1 MTEKSR
7 SSDVCAETSHVP
19 PAFFSAAAV
28 LFTPVTVQQV
38 AAFSPEKLTDL
49 TSHVM
54 PDGSDYFGE
63 MLLDKPHGLG
73 IMIFKS
79 TSHMHGSGD
88 RYGGEWV
95 NGVFHGSGVL
105 ITSGFTYEGSFERG
119 KIHGRGKVTYSSSVT
134 NAVLRGIAAISP
146 FEQTHKPFE
155 YTGEFHH
162 TYHRHGRGVM
172 LYANGDVYDG
182 EWAMNYRN
190 GKGTMKSGNGLEVY
204 EGEWYND
211 ERHGSGKTSYQYCA
225 LCCSM
230 SDARVRSRTPLSQ
243 TPLQRH
249 HTMRLSTL
257 PFPLHLLPQCHA
269 WCLVQFRF
277 PTVPLCWSSNSLQP
291 YCDLRCAW
299 SCCAPL
305 SSVSSPAL
313 PYLLPRRQSTAPPSL
328 VRVASLT
335 HACFFVPLVLV
346 SVVFLKVIGTTVP
359 LQKAAVLRL
368 LGHVVM
374 GHWVEDLLSCD
385 SGSWEF
391 PSGDLYVGSFQSGLR
406 HGSTGRMWFSD
417 GSYFSGRWEQDVPVG
432 NGILYGTKE
441 KSANNMPQNTSDDNM
456 SLNNTV
462 SAANTDD
469 DVVGDGK
476 SSFIG
481 IALLVSMFFGKTSGR
496 QKQVSTVAASRE
508 HYLLQN
514 EWAAS
519 LMSYAKCQSLL
530 LKQSAAAKRGGC
542 ATTKRAKNALNTVC
556 KRTLV
561 SSPDAVPVGTQSGHG
576 IAFFKS
582 GLRVSSDWLNNHPQL
597 VLPHHRDA
605 PLRDKMYKNYP
616 DDESAG
622 ADGANASTH
631 SSSIS
636 KVCLA
641 CSRVFA
647 FYRKTVACA
656 LCERS
661 YCGSCLRPI
670 ERSEYPRVESLLHM
684 RSVVSGGITE
694 GDSTSASQLMVC
706 EECHQAVLLELQY
719 RTFWLPMRRQG
730 VVPSELD
737 TVEPDSVAAEGDQK
751 EESKKSILRATKN
764 AEGNGREL
772 LNSDENKEEDSGVK
786 TDPLCVTNAE
796 EEKAQAKD
804 DVKDEDGADREKGVS
819 TMMATAETEEYIVYE
834 GYTSCGIPHIFGL
847 LWWGNRDFYQG
858 NFKKG
863 RRHGFGQQIL
873 PNGESYTGEF
883 SDDYWHGT
891 GTYFCLDGT
900 AFNGTWECGKLR
912 TLIYH
917 GEVDARCRPHG
928 RGQSYLSD
936 NNDDSRYNGEWRFG
950 QWHGTGILHRSD
962 GTMYSGEF
970 AFGRIE
976 GEGKL
981 VDGVGVYYGTF
992 LGGKRNGRGL
1002 ELYGGERAISGEWV
1016 NDLTTGFVTISDS
1029 ITKTIYE
1036 TSHANGKERND
1047 CFAPPVMVDDLH
1059 ANYCAQCCA
1068 LFTLFLRRHHCR
1080 LCGEIFCDSC
1090 TQRSA
1095 QMPLHFKMCGQQ
1107 RVCDRCFLRLQYGR
1121 TIAIKRYVASGEVY
1135 AGCWSQGQW
1144 VSRGLFRR
1152 SDGSIVVMNAAGTPI
1167 NSKEVIEGG
1176 ALAEI
1181 NPKSSIPDLAPA
1193 MEDIRQLPASP
1204 CGEVDAFVLW
1214 WEKMLDVA
1222 NLQVPLELTPIGK
1235 FSLPR
1240 PPAAKPLKI
1249 FSEIDSTDDDAAAQR
1264 AAKFSPYVPPLP
1276 PPIPTLPT
1284 SDAMEGADITPPK
1297 RPEVTEATIFSSIQA
1312 GGLKGPLCSE
1322 MPDFTSGSEI
1332 TDVYQEKSELSSSW
1346 SKKDLFPPTPQ
1357 PPSQGTNEKVKWD
1370 NWGIRAV
1377 PQYGMSSLTASSPT
1391 TDMMGNSPH
1400 IPMELKHM
1408 PFACPF
1414 LLPSVY
1420 DTDRAIWGDD
1430 RPWHPEPFMSPQTF
1444 AVCET
1449 HASGVHV
1456 VQREQ
1461 EVPNTALSNE

>member
-211 ERHGSGKTSYQYCA
+211 ERHGSGKITYEDGGKFSGTMMHDKRHGEGNMLFPNGDEYNGNFISDKINGHGTMRYKNGDVYEGLWRNGLRHGEGKYTLRKQGATVKGFFCKGLIQGRGVVEYPGISTFVGEFDRGERKQGTMFWHETNSEERLCYQGEWIGETCQGRGLLWYQNGDFYFGRFSKNKRHGPGNMRYA
-225 LCCSM
+225 DGAEFSGNYLNDLRDGM
-230 SDARVRSRTPLSQ
+230 GILQRKDGTIQAGVWRNDTLIEGYDGEWDGVTLNGIGHLVLREVLLGSRKRGSNSEQSGNTGVSASAQ
-243 TPLQRH
+243 TPAPHASNGSETDSAEKLMPPPLEHFGLFRNGLRH
-249 HTMRLSTL
+249 G
-257 PFPLHLLPQCHA
+257 A
-269 WCLVQFRF
+269 
-277 PTVPLCWSSNSLQP
+277 
-291 YCDLRCAW
+291 
-299 SCCAPL
+299 
-305 SSVSSPAL
+305 
-313 PYLLPRRQSTAPPSL
+313 
-328 VRVASLT
+328 
-335 HACFFVPLVLV
+335 
-346 SVVFLKVIGTTVP
+346 G
-359 LQKAAVLRL
+359 VLRL

-751 EESKKSILRATKN
+751 EESKK
-764 AEGNGREL
+764 
-772 LNSDENKEEDSGVK
+772 
-786 TDPLCVTNAE
+786 
-796 EEKAQAKD
+796 
-804 DVKDEDGADREKGVS
+804 
-819 TMMATAETEEYIVYE
+819 
-834 GYTSCGIPHIFGL
+834 
-847 LWWGNRDFYQG
+847 
-858 NFKKG
+858 
-863 RRHGFGQQIL
+863 
-873 PNGESYTGEF
+873 
-883 SDDYWHGT
+883 
-891 GTYFCLDGT
+891 
-900 AFNGTWECGKLR
+900 AF
-912 TLIYH
+912 
-917 GEVDARCRPHG
+917 
-928 RGQSYLSD
+928 
-936 NNDDSRYNGEWRFG
+936 
-950 QWHGTGILHRSD
+950 
-962 GTMYSGEF
+962 
-970 AFGRIE
+970 
-976 GEGKL
+976 
-981 VDGVGVYYGTF
+981 
-992 LGGKRNGRGL
+992 
-1002 ELYGGERAISGEWV
+1002 
-1016 NDLTTGFVTISDS
+1016 
-1029 ITKTIYE
+1029 
-1036 TSHANGKERND
+1036 
-1047 CFAPPVMVDDLH
+1047 
-1059 ANYCAQCCA
+1059 
-1068 LFTLFLRRHHCR
+1068 
-1080 LCGEIFCDSC
+1080 
-1090 TQRSA
+1090 
-1095 QMPLHFKMCGQQ
+1095 
-1107 RVCDRCFLRLQYGR
+1107 
-1121 TIAIKRYVASGEVY
+1121 
-1135 AGCWSQGQW
+1135 
-1144 VSRGLFRR
+1144 
-1152 SDGSIVVMNAAGTPI
+1152 
-1167 NSKEVIEGG
+1167 
-1176 ALAEI
+1176 
-1181 NPKSSIPDLAPA
+1181 
-1193 MEDIRQLPASP
+1193 
-1204 CGEVDAFVLW
+1204 
-1214 WEKMLDVA
+1214 
-1222 NLQVPLELTPIGK
+1222 
-1235 FSLPR
+1235 
-1240 PPAAKPLKI
+1240 
-1249 FSEIDSTDDDAAAQR
+1249 
-1264 AAKFSPYVPPLP
+1264 
-1276 PPIPTLPT
+1276 
-1284 SDAMEGADITPPK
+1284 
-1297 RPEVTEATIFSSIQA
+1297 
-1312 GGLKGPLCSE
+1312 
-1322 MPDFTSGSEI
+1322 
-1332 TDVYQEKSELSSSW
+1332 
-1346 SKKDLFPPTPQ
+1346 
-1357 PPSQGTNEKVKWD
+1357 
-1370 NWGIRAV
+1370 
-1377 PQYGMSSLTASSPT
+1377 
-1391 TDMMGNSPH
+1391 
-1400 IPMELKHM
+1400 
-1408 PFACPF
+1408 
-1414 LLPSVY
+1414 
-1420 DTDRAIWGDD
+1420 
-1430 RPWHPEPFMSPQTF
+1430 
-1444 AVCET
+1444 
-1449 HASGVHV
+1449 
-1456 VQREQ
+1456 
-1461 EVPNTALSNE
+1461 